1 MSWAEFLMYL
11 YVRLARPERVPCLP
25 PTIHLETTTQC
36 SLACTMC
43 PRTLALSRAN
53 SQNKNHWHRN
63 LSLEQFSAVLHQFD
77 RLRCIRLHGLGEPLM
92 NPDLIAMVSLAS
104 AQRIEVEFTTNAV
117 LLSPAISKNLIQS
130 GLSHLT
136 VSLDGAT
143 AGTYEKIRVGAQ
155 FDTVVENVRRLVETR
170 AQLNKRH
177 PILSINMVIARENLH
192 ELHDLLRLAKNLGA
206 TEVRASPLEPPSREL
221 AAWVPDRSVWWE
233 ATRHAKNLARQLAIA
248 FEDHGASQQSQDT
261 NAASACKDKGGRCT
275 RPWLAPYV
283 RLDGYVTPCCNIS
296 DWRVL
301 GGQSVF
307 EKDFR
312 SIWNSDLFRQ
322 FRRQLKR
329 GPLPSPCRQ
338 CPLA

>member
-1 MSWAEFLMYL
+1 MIMRWGEFLLYL
-11 YVRLARPERVPCLP
+11 YVRLVRPERMPCLP
-25 PTIHLETTTQC
+25 LTIHLETTTQC
-36 SLACTMC
+36 NLACTMC
-43 PRTLALSRAN
+43 PRTLALSHAN

-104 AQRIEVEFTTNAV
+104 AQGIEVEFTTNAV
-117 LLSPAISKNLIQS
+117 LLSPAVSKNLIQS

-155 FDTVVENVRRLVETR
+155 FDTVVENVRRMVETKAR
-170 AQLNKRH
+170 LNKRH
-177 PILSINMVIARENLH
+177 PILSINMVITRENLH
-192 ELHDLLRLAKNLGA
+192 ELHDLLRLAKDLGA

-221 AAWVPDRSVWWE
+221 AAWVPDRSAWWE
-233 ATRHAKNLARQLAIA
+233 ATRHARNLAWQLEIA
-248 FEDHGASQQSQDT
+248 FEDYGAFHQSQDSNSSPT
-261 NAASACKDKGGRCT
+261 YRGIRCT
-275 RPWLAPYV
+275 RPWLAPYI

-301 GGQSVF
+301 GGLNVF
-307 EKDFR
+307 EKNFR
-312 SIWNSDLFRQ
+312 SIWNSEQFRR

-329 GPLPSPCRQ
+329 GPLPSTCRQ

>member
-1 MSWAEFLMYL
+1 
-11 YVRLARPERVPCLP
+11 
-25 PTIHLETTTQC
+25 
-36 SLACTMC
+36 
-43 PRTLALSRAN
+43 
-53 SQNKNHWHRN
+53 
-63 LSLEQFSAVLHQFD
+63 
-77 RLRCIRLHGLGEPLM
+77 M

-104 AQRIEVEFTTNAV
+104 AQGIEVEFTTNAV
-117 LLSPAISKNLIQS
+117 LLSPAVSKDLIQS

-221 AAWVPDRSVWWE
+221 AAWVPDRSAWRE
-233 ATRHAKNLARQLAIA
+233 ATRHARNLAWQLGIV
-248 FEDHGASQQSQDT
+248 FEDYGASSQAQ
-261 NAASACKDKGGRCT
+261 NASTSPRHKDGSGRCV
-275 RPWLAPYV
+275 RPWLAPYI

-301 GGQSVF
+301 GGLNVF
-307 EKDFR
+307 EKNFR
-312 SIWNSDLFRQ
+312 SLWNNDRFRQ

-329 GPLPSPCRQ
+329 GPLPLACQ
-338 CPLA
+338 HCPLA